1 MKKWLL
7 FLAMALLAGWLV
19 WMGVFGW
26 MVPKTAVFTKPGKW
40 NLVPLRQK
48 QEIVHAYLG
57 TPSSAGNRVEEWTGG
72 THNRQY
78 LLRIYYGADTTVI
91 AYSVHYIYRSFLV
104 NKKYLIDSSSVR

>member
-7 FLAMALLAGWLV
+7 FLVMALLAGWLV
-19 WMGVFGW
+19 WMGIFGW

-57 TPSSAGNRVEEWTGG
+57 APSSAGNRVEEWTGG
-72 THNRQY
+72 TRNRQY
-78 LLRIYYGADTTVI
+78 LLRMYYGADTTVI
-91 AYSVHYIYRSFLV
+91 AYSVHYFYRSFLV
-104 NKKYLIDSSSVR
+104 NKEYLIDSNSVR